1 MERVLLL
8 DQKTEVLRFGSI
20 KVDVFE
26 RLVDE
31 EIGFKDID
39 VK

>member
-20 KVDVFE
+20 KVDVFG